1 MTIWHK
7 SMDSEKWNRYP
18 PEQQILMVGSEFAR
32 AKSLLHVDLMG
43 EVKQCYERAFELL
56 DLCAMDPKWRPRLK
70 ELLRFREILGEL
82 YLSISKDDPRFM
94 IMYRTLMNWSGST
107 SRVEL

>member
-1 MTIWHK
+1 
-7 SMDSEKWNRYP
+7 
-18 PEQQILMVGSEFAR
+18 
-32 AKSLLHVDLMG
+32 
-43 EVKQCYERAFELL
+43 
-56 DLCAMDPKWRPRLK
+56 MDPKWHSRLR

-82 YLSISKDDPRFM
+82 FLNVSKDDPDFM